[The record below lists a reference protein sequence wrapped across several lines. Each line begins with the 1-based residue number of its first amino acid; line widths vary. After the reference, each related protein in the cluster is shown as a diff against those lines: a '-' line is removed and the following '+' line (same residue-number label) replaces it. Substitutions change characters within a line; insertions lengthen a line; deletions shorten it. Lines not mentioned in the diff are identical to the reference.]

1 MFPCGAVW
9 HHQRRA
15 FFGQFVKL
23 FDIWGRFDPLKQ
35 PGSAEKAAIA
45 NDGDDVDRV
54 IDVTERV
61 AIDKYEVGERA
72 DRDSSYLQAQTQAG
86 GGVNAGGAQYLFLI
100 QACGCQRPEFCVQS
114 DAWRQ
119 SVRFAAEQNGP

>member
-1 MFPCGAVW
+1 MFACGAVSD
-9 HHQRRA
+9 HHRRG
-15 FFGQFVKL
+15 FFWQFVKL
-23 FDIWGRFDPLKQ
+23 FDICDRFRPLNQ
-35 PGSAEKAAIA
+35 PDSAEKSTIA

-86 GGVNAGGAQYLFLI
+86 GGVNARGAQYLFLI
-100 QACGCQRPEFCVQS
+100 QACSCQRAEFCVQS
-114 DAWRQ
+114 DARGQ
-119 SVRFAAEQNGP
+119 SVRFAAEQNGT